1 MRAKRMSE
9 EVQAVNDGVLL
20 RLRFK
25 AREKRAVKFYGKI
38 INTPTQ
44 TNKQAN
50 THNIIERQEKLRNF
64 SISLVTERRAKCT
77 LTLHKKQDF

>member
-1 MRAKRMSE
+1 MSE

-44 TNKQAN
+44 TNKQTSKHSQYYRETREVA
-50 THNIIERQEKLRNF
+50 
-64 SISLVTERRAKCT
+64 
-77 LTLHKKQDF
+77 